1 MHWRPTILDTSPMHR
16 QTTSVHCHHIASAR
30 QPSSTLRQ
38 AWRFFWNVQK
48 NRQASPTVASEY
60 SVVKWLSA
68 LRQPSPSYSSSSPM
82 RRKQIVSVFG
92 PPKVNLNRYFNRK
105 YWDNIKIVKII
116 LEDLINGPSLS
127 PCVAYKRNWKKKNQ
141 ISAYNTSSVDLN
153 RSTYPTTLDAAILLC
168 IYI

>member
-1 MHWRPTILDTSPMHR
+1 MLSLYIILPQFRPRCSARIFTFPSLGRGASLLCPPTSVKAVVLRSYVNLPLLRPKCFTRRSTYPSLLKPLSHQLATSGDALATNNFGHIANASPDVARRR
-16 QTTSVHCHHIASAR
+16 QTTSVHCHHNASAR

-82 RRKQIVSVFG
+82 RR
-92 PPKVNLNRYFNRK
+92 
-105 YWDNIKIVKII
+105 
-116 LEDLINGPSLS
+116 
-127 PCVAYKRNWKKKNQ
+127 
-141 ISAYNTSSVDLN
+141 
-153 RSTYPTTLDAAILLC
+153 
-168 IYI
+168 

>member
-1 MHWRPTILDTSPMHR
+1 MLLVGFSAQGEYIERPLGMMGSIAMGTFKAPFTPTGDVWRCTGDQQFWTHRQCIARRR
-16 QTTSVHCHHIASAR
+16 QTTPVHCHHIASVR

-82 RRKQIVSVFG
+82 RR
-92 PPKVNLNRYFNRK
+92 
-105 YWDNIKIVKII
+105 
-116 LEDLINGPSLS
+116 
-127 PCVAYKRNWKKKNQ
+127 
-141 ISAYNTSSVDLN
+141 
-153 RSTYPTTLDAAILLC
+153 
-168 IYI
+168 